1 MLEERSLT
9 PELLEAALREVG
21 PGVLASAP
29 DGWVEPRFRL
39 DATAEIFSN
48 KFEATLEDG
57 SVVALSTPDPPRR
70 KLQELRARMY
80 EQGKGTWFT
89 ARYVI
94 VRPGRYSVDFD
105 YDDEPDF
112 GMPIDPL
119 TYLNDLKYFPR
130 DDGHISDWLRQRVE
144 EAPCLRRRI
153 RPRSRPCTQRGV
165 PAT

>member
-1 MLEERSLT
+1 MSQEQPLT
-9 PELLEAALREVG
+9 PELLEAALREAG
-21 PGVLASAP
+21 SGVLAAAP
-29 DGWVEPRFRL
+29 DGWTELRFRL
-39 DATAEIFSN
+39 DATAELLSN

-57 SVVALSTPDPPRR
+57 STVHLSAPDPPRK

-105 YDDEPDF
+105 YDNEPDF

-130 DDGHISDWLRQRVE
+130 DDEHVPDWLRQRVE
-144 EAPCLRRRI
+144 EARA
-153 RPRSRPCTQRGV
+153 SEGE
-165 PAT
+165 